1 MPMCS
6 IAGPVISEHGCEF
19 EFDPKVGLFYISDP
33 AIGVRRA
40 MFPNTFFATIA
51 RAAECSR
58 QYRPWRGAEI
68 VPFPHA
74 AAASGSPSK

>member
-19 EFDPKVGLFYISDP
+19 EFDHKVGLFYISDP

-40 MFPNTFFATIA
+40 MFPKTFFATIA
-51 RAAECSR
+51 RAVECSR
-58 QYRPWRGAEI
+58 QCRPWERRTAEI
-68 VPFPHA
+68 IEFPGESA
-74 AAASGSPSK
+74 AH